1 MSDISGWPE
10 AVQNYLGEAFG
21 PPTGVETLGGQSSA
35 TVYRVR
41 FSLQSLIV
49 KTSFVS
55 NEAVFY
61 EKIAPL
67 LRLRSINIPIL
78 NGSFFEAGRYWLI
91 LEDVPH
97 PLPATRRQADAQV
110 IEILYRL
117 HTLALEKLPPG
128 PEWYRPK
135 WNVQMTELALE
146 CLPPEV
152 ARPSKPFLDRLQEDY
167 QHLFNSQN
175 LISGDPNPGNW
186 GLREDG
192 TLVLFDW
199 ERLSYGTPAI
209 DLAITVSGVG
219 NAASYEATAVKY
231 LRNNKDLAGSEVAAL
246 TRPLARDIAV
256 AKIWTVVEYLSEYR
270 RDKMKAGVTLDR
282 LLPVITEWLTAM
294 PAMLKN
300 DLE

>member
-1 MSDISGWPE
+1 MIGT
-10 AVQNYLGEAFG
+10 FG
-21 PPTGVETLGGQSSA
+21 QPIEVETLGGQSAA

-41 FSLQSLIV
+41 IVGKSLIV
-49 KTSFVS
+49 KTSLVS

-67 LRLRSINIPIL
+67 LQPRSINVPIL
-78 NGSFFEAGRYWLI
+78 EKSFFEAGRYWLI
-91 LEDVPH
+91 LEGVPH
-97 PLPATRRQADAQV
+97 HLPATRRQADAEV
-110 IEILYRL
+110 IGVLYRL
-117 HTLALEKLPPG
+117 HTLVLDQLPPG
-128 PEWYRPK
+128 PEWYSPK
-135 WNVQMTELALE
+135 WPAQMTELALE

-152 ARPSKPFLDRLQEDY
+152 ARTSKPFLNTLQKEY
-167 QHLFNSQN
+167 QHLFKPQN

-192 TLVLFDW
+192 TLVFFDW

-209 DLAITVSGVG
+209 DLAITVGGVG

-231 LRNNKDLAGSEVAAL
+231 LRHNKDLAGSKVAAL

-270 RDKMKAGVTLDR
+270 RGKMKPGVTLDR
-282 LLPVITEWLTAM
+282 LLPIITEWLAIM
-294 PAMLKN
+294 PAI
-300 DLE
+300 LENELG